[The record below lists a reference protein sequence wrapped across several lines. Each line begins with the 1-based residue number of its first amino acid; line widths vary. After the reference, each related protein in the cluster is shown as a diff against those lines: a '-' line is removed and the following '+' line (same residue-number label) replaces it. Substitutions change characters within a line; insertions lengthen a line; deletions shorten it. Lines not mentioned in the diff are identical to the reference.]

1 MDVFAFAN
9 KRKIER
15 PYILKCDENIYSKKL
30 KKIIKKK
37 DVRKRKEEEEKKNQT
52 RKRSS

>member
-15 PYILKCDENIYSKKL
+15 PYILTCDENIYSEKL
-30 KKIIKKK
+30 KKKHRSKNIKENE
-37 DVRKRKEEEEKKNQT
+37 DEEEEKVE
-52 RKRSS
+52 